1 MERGN
6 MEEENKEGNG
16 GARGLLKR
24 LQALP
29 FLVPTVLV
37 ALVIGLAVAAYEP
50 LVFDPDAYTSSQAY
64 AEDLVTTVVDE
75 DAGSSANVA
84 TTEYDESDYAVD
96 TSDLQDGVYYGSA
109 YGYRSTITVKV
120 TISGG
125 EIVSIEIVSQDE
137 DSAYFSLAKT
147 IISSIISAQS
157 TSVDTISGATYSSKG
172 ILMAVANALA
182 QAQGSSAATTSAAM
196 SGTTS
201 TSSETLSESMGI
213 DLSDSELIDGVYTGS
228 SYGYKSTIT
237 VQVTISG
244 GKIVSID
251 IVSEDDDPAY
261 FNPAWKQII
270 ADILAGQTTSVDIYS
285 GATYSSEGI
294 ICAVEDALS
303 QALADDDSGSSDNG
317 SDDSESGDGTSE
329 DAASGDSGSDDEDE
343 AGSSDSGS
351 SSDDSEDDAKYLDG
365 TYTAYAYCGD
375 DDEDDFEPYYVVVT
389 VVIEDGVPVDIS
401 DYYATNDV
409 GDDEAVLSEYD
420 EDNEDYLWWA
430 AEGRTTRTG
439 TWEGVISQLIDGLVA
454 ATDIEPVSGATYSSN
469 AIAEAYSKCLEQAA
483 EAYEAAQSD
492 LSGEDAGDDD
502 SASDTG
508 LAGSASSEASVEA
521 TSIEEYVEEV
531 AEAVEATAEQADSS
545 DDGTDADDA
554 DDSLSE
560 GSSSPVDGVEG
571 DL

>member
-1 MERGN
+1 
-6 MEEENKEGNG
+6 MEEESKEGKR
-16 GARGLLKR
+16 GAKGLLKR

-29 FLVPTVLV
+29 FLVPAVLV

-50 LVFDPDAYTSSQAY
+50 LVFDPDAYASSQAY

-75 DAGSSANVA
+75 DAGSSENVA

-137 DSAYFSLAKT
+137 DAAYFSLAKT

-182 QAQGSSAATTSAAM
+182 QAQGSSAATTGAAT
-196 SGTTS
+196 SGSTTNS
-201 TSSETLSESMGI
+201 KTLSESMGI
-213 DLSDSELIDGVYTGS
+213 DLSDSEFVDGVYTGS

-303 QALADDDSGSSDNG
+303 QALADGDSGSSDG
-317 SDDSESGDGTSE
+317 GPDDSGSGDGGSE
-329 DAASGDSGSDDEDE
+329 DAAAGDSGSDDTED
-343 AGSSDSGS
+343 SSGS
-351 SSDDSEDDAKYLDG
+351 SSTGSSSGDSDDDTKYLDG

-483 EAYEAAQSD
+483 EAYEAAQADSSD
-492 LSGEDAGDDD
+492 DDADGEDG
-502 SASDTG
+502 SDPD
-508 LAGSASSEASVEA
+508 AGSTESGGSEGDVATTSVE
-521 TSIEEYVEEV
+521 ECVEEV
-531 AEAVEATAEQADSS
+531 AEAVEATAEQAGLSDEEADVADAGDGSSGGGSSS
-545 DDGTDADDA
+545 DDDA
-554 DDSLSE
+554 
-560 GSSSPVDGVEG
+560 GG